1 MEKMNRTTV
10 IVVRHKGKVAMAAD
24 GQVTLGNTVMKHG
37 AKKVRRLYK
46 DQVLVG
52 FSGATA
58 DAFTLFE
65 RFEKKLEEYRGTSPA
80 PRWNW
85 PKTGGPTGCSA
96 ASRPFSW

>member
-1 MEKMNRTTV
+1 MEEKFSRTTV

-37 AKKVRRLYK
+37 AIKVRRLYK

-52 FSGATA
+52 FAGATA

-65 RFEKKLEEYRGTSPA
+65 RFEKK
-80 PRWNW
+80 
-85 PKTGGPTGCSA
+85 
-96 ASRPFSW
+96 